1 MLFYSFYAKI
11 YKVMMPKNI
20 DTEKDTEK
28 NYDVL
33 RQRNTEL
40 AAEAVFS
47 YLEKAA
53 QENVLPHIDLD
64 DATTRETIFQAIVGL
79 ADNLFMQGSV
89 EDAESFAKIVH
100 PKLESIMEKL
110 QKEAMHDPLT
120 GALNRNGIEKF
131 IDYLDEI
138 GTTPQAL
145 IAVDLTNFKSIN
157 DNISHL
163 RGDEVL
169 KEVSDILREG
179 DVVARIG
186 GDEFVVV
193 LWDDRPE
200 SERTE
205 NITHEEIL
213 NLVIDRISV
222 RIKEFIDNNAD
233 LANLKFEVAKGATVW
248 DPDKPLNEHIKI
260 ALDAMKVDKATQHEE
275 NGKYR

>member
-1 MLFYSFYAKI
+1 MTSN
-11 YKVMMPKNI
+11 NI
-20 DTEKDTEK
+20 DKNTKKLDPEK
-28 NYDVL
+28 NYDSL

-47 YLEKAA
+47 YLEKAS
-53 QENVLPHIDLD
+53 QENVLSHIDLED
-64 DATTRETIFQAIVGL
+64 PVTRETIFQAIVGL

-110 QKEAMHDPLT
+110 QIEAMNDPLT
-120 GALNRNGIEKF
+120 GVLNRNGIEKF
-131 IDYLDEI
+131 INYLDEI
-138 GTTPQAL
+138 GTTPQGL
-145 IAVDLTNFKSIN
+145 IAVDLTNFKSVN

-193 LWDDRPE
+193 LWDERPE
-200 SERTE
+200 SERAE
-205 NITHEEIL
+205 DITNEEIL
-213 NLVIDRISV
+213 ERVIDRISA
-222 RIKEFIDNNAD
+222 RIKEFIDNNPD
-233 LANLKFEVAKGATVW
+233 LADLKFEVAKGATVW
-248 DPDKPLNEHIKI
+248 DPEKPLNEHIKT
-260 ALDAMKVDKATQHEE
+260 ALGAMKENKATQHAE

>member
-1 MLFYSFYAKI
+1 
-11 YKVMMPKNI
+11 MPNNI
-20 DTEKDTEK
+20 DESTEDMALERD
-28 NYDVL
+28 YEAL
-33 RQRNTEL
+33 RERNTEL

-53 QENVLPHIDLD
+53 EENVLPHIDLD
-64 DATTRETIFQAIVGL
+64 DPTTRETIFQAIVGL

-100 PKLESIMEKL
+100 PKLASIMERL
-110 QKEAMHDPLT
+110 EKEAMHDPLT
-120 GALNRNGIEKF
+120 GVLNRNGIEKF
-131 IDYLDEI
+131 IGYLDEI
-138 GTTPQAL
+138 GTTPQGL

-169 KEVSDILREG
+169 KEVSNILREG

-205 NITHEEIL
+205 DITQEEIL
-213 NLVIDRISV
+213 KRVVDRISG
-222 RIKEFIDNNAD
+222 RIKEFIDANPD
-233 LANLKFEVAKGATVW
+233 LAELKFEVAKGATVW
-248 DPDKPLNEHIKI
+248 DSSKPLNEHVKI
-260 ALDAMKVDKATQHEE
+260 ALDAMKENKATQHKA